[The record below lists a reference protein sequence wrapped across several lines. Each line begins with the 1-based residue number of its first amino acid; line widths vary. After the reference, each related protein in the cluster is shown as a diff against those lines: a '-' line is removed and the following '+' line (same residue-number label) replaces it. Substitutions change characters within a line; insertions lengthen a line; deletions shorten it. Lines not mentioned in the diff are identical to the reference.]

1 MLWELGQ
8 RVILAVVN
16 ITFLLRSSYGGFAAI
31 SRGRCIAPATAIFRF
46 KYNQQSLPSRNTMR
60 LLMAEDDI
68 VSSKKKN
75 SLQLY
80 LEGRD
85 TTARL
90 VPLHDE
96 LLPNSVEV
104 KSLIWEY
111 DGCPVVVV
119 LDGSKHVDVD
129 LLAEYCG
136 VSPSDMVL
144 ASPERAVQLGGNTVS
159 DPSLIHFYSTFAVL
173 LQYFYTI
180 FTALFQRF
188 HSTYT
193 A

>member
-1 MLWELGQ
+1 
-8 RVILAVVN
+8 
-16 ITFLLRSSYGGFAAI
+16 
-31 SRGRCIAPATAIFRF
+31 
-46 KYNQQSLPSRNTMR
+46 
-60 LLMAEDDI
+60 MAEDDI
-68 VSSKKKN
+68 ASSKKKN

-144 ASPERAVQLGGNTVS
+144 ASPERAVQLGGN
-159 DPSLIHFYSTFAVL
+159 PFYF
-173 LQYFYTI
+173 
-180 FTALFQRF
+180 
-188 HSTYT
+188 
-193 A
+193 